1 MKKETTGH
9 HMDGVY
15 VLLLFAVF
23 AGCILIVL
31 LFGTSAYEKL
41 VERDQAAYNQR
52 TGQRNASS
60 KDF

>member
-41 VERDQAAYNQR
+41 VERDRAAY
-52 TGQRNASS
+52 
-60 KDF
+60 D